1 MAYHVCTHASHTE
14 SFIGDLMKLFIDPQ
28 FGTSYIFDD
37 KTYVLHRHCGSQF
50 STFKYD
56 SVESF
61 IAVMCGRATVSRRE
75 AGDALA
81 AFEKASCTGAPAGEV
96 ALLAIAAATA
106 TTYLLGESEAYRDYV
121 VAWLMKRNG
130 FYLVD
135 GQWKRCVVSNGK
147 PIYCD

>member
-1 MAYHVCTHASHTE
+1 MALHVCTPVSHTE

-37 KTYVLHRHCGSQF
+37 KTYVLHRHSGNNF
-50 STFKYD
+50 LTFKYK

-61 IAVMCGRATVSRRE
+61 IAILCERATVSCRE

-81 AFEKASCTGAPAGEV
+81 AFEKAVCTNAPAGEI
-96 ALLAIAAATA
+96 ALLALAAATA
-106 TTYLLGESEAYRDYV
+106 TTYLLGESEAYRDHF
-121 VAWLMKRNG
+121 VAWIMDRNG

>member
-1 MAYHVCTHASHTE
+1 MYHVCTHVSHTE

-37 KTYVLHRHCGSQF
+37 ETYELHRHSGTRF
-50 STFKYD
+50 VTFEYE

-61 IAVMCGRATVSRRE
+61 IAIMCGRATISCQQ

-81 AFEKASCTGAPAGEV
+81 AFEKAMDTSAPAGEI
-96 ALLAIAAATA
+96 ALLALAAATA
-106 TTYLLGESEAYRDYV
+106 ISYLLDESDEYRDFV
-121 VAWLMKRNG
+121 VAWLMERNG
-130 FYLVD
+130 FQLVD
-135 GQWKRCVVSNGK
+135 DQWDRCVMANGK

>member
-1 MAYHVCTHASHTE
+1 MALHVCTSVSHTE

-37 KTYVLHRHCGSQF
+37 KTYVLHRHSGNNF
-50 STFKYD
+50 LTFKYK

-61 IAVMCGRATVSRRE
+61 IAILCERTTVSCRE

-81 AFEKASCTGAPAGEV
+81 AFEKAVCTNAPAGEI
-96 ALLAIAAATA
+96 ALLALAAATA
-106 TTYLLGESEAYRDYV
+106 TTYLLGESEAYRDHFV
-121 VAWLMKRNG
+121 VWLMDRNG